1 MSRVNQMIEV
11 PGDSVPGRGSLT
23 QRLGGETEDNLF
35 LRRVLQF
42 QVA

>member
-1 MSRVNQMIEV
+1 MSRVNLMIEV
-11 PGDSVPGRGSLT
+11 AGDSVPGRGSLT

>member
-1 MSRVNQMIEV
+1 MSRVNQMKEV

-23 QRLGGETEDNLF
+23 QRLVGETEDNLF
-35 LRRVLQF
+35 LKRVLQF